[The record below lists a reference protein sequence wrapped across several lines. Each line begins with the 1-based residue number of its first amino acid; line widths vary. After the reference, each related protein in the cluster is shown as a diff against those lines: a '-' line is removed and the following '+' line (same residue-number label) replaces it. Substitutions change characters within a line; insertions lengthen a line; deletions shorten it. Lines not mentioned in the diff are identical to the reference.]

1 MYCWEVGPL
10 EEQASVYIE
19 SVLLTSP
26 FLSNYLGVA
35 LFLVTVNVSQT
46 LTFMVIRFPVLFST
60 SSLLLVL

>member
-1 MYCWEVGPL
+1 MYCWEAGPL

-35 LFLVTVNVSQT
+35 LFLVPVKVSQT
-46 LTFMVIRFPVLFST
+46 LTFMVI
-60 SSLLLVL
+60 